1 MGRNWEL
8 RIEAIGELCS
18 FIYGS
23 SNELPRYEEAAPF
36 EIYISTLAVEDPEA
50 RISLVYEIL
59 SGTPYYFDFLRSA
72 TGESWNEEG
81 SDKSISGGA
90 YWLDLIL
97 SFDSFL

>member
-1 MGRNWEL
+1 VIITYGVIDLATSSSLLNASSFSIMGRNWEL

-72 TGESWNEEG
+72 TGES
-81 SDKSISGGA
+81 
-90 YWLDLIL
+90 
-97 SFDSFL
+97 